1 MQLLCSKC
9 EKIIYLMLKNVSC
22 NTIFWQYSLVIA
34 GNRRTKKMTLPLFHI
49 NGCNVSPNRCAE
61 HHHMLFYK
69 VMNKL
74 MVDRNANLTEGRN
87 AHSNSQ
93 MPAQTDYR
101 V

>member
-1 MQLLCSKC
+1 MQYHFLA
-9 EKIIYLMLKNVSC
+9 
-22 NTIFWQYSLVIA
+22 IFISDSWQQTYE
-34 GNRRTKKMTLPLFHI
+34 KMTLPLFHI

-93 MPAQTDYR
+93 IPAQTDYR